1 MNLCG
6 SLQSGYL
13 GACRTHGIDELAEV
27 ALGHLFRLD
36 PQNSG
41 HSVLVLNLHA
51 NRVRVIQIRDTMK
64 EDNRHAVSAA
74 PDNLKDLQRRIQ
86 NTDMHNIPLIDLERH
101 LCKRE

>member
-1 MNLCG
+1 MFGLAGRLEEAIRVESMRG

-64 EDNRHAVSAA
+64 EDNR
-74 PDNLKDLQRRIQ
+74 L
-86 NTDMHNIPLIDLERH
+86 
-101 LCKRE
+101 